1 MNRILTIAFLGLLL
15 FNWCGYQALNAWLEN
30 RATDKLQLQLDD
42 NQYDQTKLISIKVP
56 ATYLSYYNNSEKFE
70 PVQGQIEIGGF
81 QYSFVKRRL
90 FNDSIEV
97 LCIPNAEAMHYK
109 RANYDYFKLVYDL
122 QRPGGKK
129 AGSHSF
135 KRFTSVYC
143 TINDLFQIENL
154 YSSLKSIK
162 SSYTA
167 ALPENS
173 AFIDERPPERTA

>member
-1 MNRILTIAFLGLLL
+1 M
-15 FNWCGYQALNAWLEN
+15 LNAWLEN

-56 ATYLSYYNNSEKFE
+56 ATHLSYYNNSEKFE
-70 PVQGQIEIGGF
+70 PVQGQIEIGGL

-90 FNDSIEV
+90 FNDSIEM

-129 AGSHSF
+129 TGTHSF

-143 TINDLFQIENL
+143 TVNELYQIENL
-154 YSSLKSIK
+154 YSNLESIK
-162 SSYTA
+162 SAYTVT
-167 ALPENS
+167 LPANS
-173 AFIDERPPERTA
+173 IFIHERPPDRMA